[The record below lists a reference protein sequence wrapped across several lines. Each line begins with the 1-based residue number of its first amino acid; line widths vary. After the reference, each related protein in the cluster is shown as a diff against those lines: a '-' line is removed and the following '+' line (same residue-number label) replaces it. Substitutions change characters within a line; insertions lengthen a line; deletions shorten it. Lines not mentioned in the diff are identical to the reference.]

1 MISCHKICHHQQLL
15 QRTADVL
22 VIWMCVGAPRPR
34 KTPGKFAK
42 TDRAKWSEQF
52 NVTGAMENF
61 RFPILQRSQTSRDT
75 EYRFMAT
82 LQHTENNSDSLSR
95 QTHPSVRVLPCH
107 GLHRFKVGLIHWLL
121 KEASGFPLCRENILF
136 SWTVSLAPAF
146 V

>member
-22 VIWMCVGAPRPR
+22 LIWMCVGAPRPR

-42 TDRAKWSEQF
+42 TDRAKWSKQF
-52 NVTGAMENF
+52 NVTGATDNF
-61 RFPILQRSQTSRDT
+61 HFRILQRSRTSRDT
-75 EYRFMAT
+75 EHRFMAT
-82 LQHTENNSDSLSR
+82 LRHMENISDSLSR
-95 QTHPSVRVLPCH
+95 QMCPSVEVLPADV
-107 GLHRFKVGLIHWLL
+107 LHRFKVGLIHWLL
-121 KEASGFPLCRENILF
+121 KEASGFPLCQENILF